1 MKIGFEGKV
10 VMVTGAGRG
19 IGLALARAFAE
30 SGAAVMLTDLKVDRV
45 RAEARRLKAKGSA
58 TASIGHDVSVEAD
71 WEAAVVRCNAELG
84 GLDVLVNNA
93 GIEETGLLADFDLE
107 AFRRMLDVNVA
118 GAFLGLKH
126 GLRAM
131 RPGGSA
137 GNGGAILN
145 VSSMT
150 ALSAHACL
158 GPYGASKAAVERLSK
173 VAAVEAGKLGWN
185 VRVNCVYP
193 GFINSDVGTKLAA
206 DLARLGFVGSPEAAL
221 RYIAERTPLGQM
233 GEAKDLVGA
242 ALLLCSDHARYVTG
256 SGVAVDGGASLG

>member
-1 MKIGFEGKV
+1 
-10 VMVTGAGRG
+10 
-19 IGLALARAFAE
+19 
-30 SGAAVMLTDLKVDRV
+30 MLTDLKADRV

-58 TASIGHDVSVEAD
+58 TASIGHDVSVEAQ

-93 GIEETGLLADFDLE
+93 GIEETGLLPDFDLE

-118 GAFLGLKH
+118 GVFLGLKH

-206 DLARLGFVGSPEAAL
+206 DLARLGFVASPEAAL

-233 GEAKDLVGA
+233 GDAKDLVGA

>member
-118 GAFLGLKH
+118 GVFLGLKH

-137 GNGGAILN
+137 GSGGAILN